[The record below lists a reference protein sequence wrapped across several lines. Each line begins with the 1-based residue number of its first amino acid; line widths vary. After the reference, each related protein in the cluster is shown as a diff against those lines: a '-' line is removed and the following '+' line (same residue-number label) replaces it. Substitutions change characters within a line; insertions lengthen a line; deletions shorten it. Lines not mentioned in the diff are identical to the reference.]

1 MKYTIE
7 TTDDGYK
14 EILEYEGNVFEKVWE
29 KTENGYRSQSDE
41 FWEQMKA
48 AGYSTDMYLELLDS
62 VCENIDNFFSNAIV
76 EAFELY

>member
-7 TTDDGYK
+7 TTDNGYK
-14 EILEYEGNVFEKVWE
+14 ETLEYEGHVFEKVWE
-29 KTENGYRSQSDE
+29 KTERGYRLQSDE
-41 FWEQMKA
+41 FCEQMED
-48 AGYSTDMYLELLDS
+48 AGYNRDMYEELLDS